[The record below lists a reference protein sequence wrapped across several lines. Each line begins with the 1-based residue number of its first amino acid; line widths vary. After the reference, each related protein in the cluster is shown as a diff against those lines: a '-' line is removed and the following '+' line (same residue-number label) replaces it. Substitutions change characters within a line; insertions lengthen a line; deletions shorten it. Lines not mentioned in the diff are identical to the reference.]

1 MKVDVGFYLFCLFF
15 IIAGISLVIKGLR
28 YTKKQKELDKHS
40 RYVIA
45 GNGWF
50 DEFLRTV
57 LPFMP
62 VWISKIGYIILG
74 LFLLIL
80 GIDMLF
86 NIS

>member
-1 MKVDVGFYLFCLFF
+1 MKVDIGFFLFCLFF
-15 IIAGISLVIKGLR
+15 IVSGITLIIMGLR
-28 YTKKQKELDKHS
+28 YTKEKRENDKNS

-57 LPFMP
+57 LPLMP
-62 VWISKIGYIILG
+62 VWVTKIVYIILG

-86 NIS
+86 